1 MYISAT
7 IIVTVIVCTFIDN
20 KIFDYHQDNGS
31 IGIDNLL
38 KVLSES
44 LFVPHR
50 SAAGPFLYSVDHCF
64 AIRGQGTVMTGTVL
78 SGCVQINDVR
88 DVMIVTNKYL
98 LLFIY
103 YASCIIYII
112 CNLNIRKLYSIR
124 FCDSYKI
131 TYKI

>member
-1 MYISAT
+1 
-7 IIVTVIVCTFIDN
+7 
-20 KIFDYHQDNGS
+20 
-31 IGIDNLL
+31 
-38 KVLSES
+38 
-44 LFVPHR
+44 
-50 SAAGPFLYSVDHCF
+50 
-64 AIRGQGTVMTGTVL
+64 MTGTVL